1 MDRTHYEGD
10 GCGAHDVEPRES
22 VEVPQGLPDSGRG
35 YTLPEGEQAAS
46 YHTTKIVDPTTPQAV
61 HEGDPDDCPR
71 CSPPGAAPSEASP
84 EQLCFALHKGGGL
97 VTRDG
102 RPVWAERKVWER
114 LPSLATQVIPI
125 KGAPPIG
132 SLPMMTD
139 KAGPD
144 VVGQLLELL
153 TRMEAQTAEVAKRID
168 LLDRIAGKGTEG
180 LENLSL
186 IISQRIHFVE
196 LLDRAAQMVDPDSNV
211 PAGYPTY
218 EQRLDWLAKWRET
231 VGR

>member
-1 MDRTHYEGD
+1 MTDQGDDHRDDCARRTHGL
-10 GCGAHDVEPRES
+10 GCNCE
-22 VEVPQGLPDSGRG
+22 
-35 YTLPEGEQAAS
+35 TMAARKQVQEKIDAMRSRS
-46 YHTTKIVDPTTPQAV
+46 YHTAKIVDPTAPQAV
-61 HEGDPDDCPR
+61 HEGDPDDCPE
-71 CSPPGAAPSEASP
+71 CSPDAD
-84 EQLCFALHKGGGL
+84 QLCFALHKGGGL
-97 VTRDG
+97 FTRDG

-114 LPSLATQVIPI
+114 LSMVTQIIPI

-168 LLDRIAGKGTEG
+168 LLDRIAGKGAEG

-196 LLDRAAQMVDPDSNV
+196 LLDRAAAMLDPDSNV